1 MKQIVNLYKNFQKTC
16 QYHKIVSRQHLNSVN
31 MTYSEHLKHSSG
43 FSLMFIKSSYKALVH
58 GLFPS
63 IYVTSSSDTILK
75 CLEKMKDGK
84 NENK

>member
-1 MKQIVNLYKNFQKTC
+1 MKQIVNLYKNFQKTY
-16 QYHKIVSRQHLNSVN
+16 QYHKIVSEQHLNSVN
-31 MTYSEHLKHSSG
+31 MTYIEHLKHSSG

-75 CLEKMKDGK
+75 CLEKM
-84 NENK
+84 ENRKK

>member
-1 MKQIVNLYKNFQKTC
+1 MKQIVNLYKNFQRTC
-16 QYHKIVSRQHLNSVN
+16 RYHKVVSQRHLKSVN
-31 MTYSEHLKHSSG
+31 MTYNEHLKHSSG

-75 CLEKMKDGK
+75 CLEKMENRK